1 MSGTPVNPSLEYRD
15 LSQGNLASIWQR
27 LACTADSSHSYWL
40 TRFIVLRLLGLVYF
54 VAFLSLA
61 QQILPLIGSRGLL
74 PVDLFLRQAEKFLGS
89 RSDAFLQ
96 FPSIFWINSSDFFLV
111 LMSWVGVVLSA
122 ALLLGFANG
131 ILLLSLWAIYL
142 SFVHIGQDWYSY
154 GWEIQ
159 LLETGFLAV
168 FLCPLLDGRPFPKR
182 PPPAPVIW
190 LFRWLI
196 FRIMLGAGLIKLRG
210 DSCWRDLT
218 CLYYHYETQPIPN
231 PLSPL
236 LHFMPQ
242 WFHKLGALWNHFNE
256 LVAPWFVFGPRRT
269 RHVAG
274 FLLVSFQII
283 LILSG
288 NLSFLNWV
296 TIIPALACFDD
307 SWFARILPKGLT
319 QRALQANAGAKISR
333 AQHVVIPGFVLLVA
347 VLSFFPIANL
357 VSSRQAMNTSFD
369 PLHLVNTYG
378 AFGSVG
384 QERNEII
391 FEGSDDAMITPESQ
405 WKAYEFK
412 CKPGDPFRRPC
423 VISPYHYRLDWQIW
437 FAAMSGPDQYPW
449 TLHFVWKLLH
459 NDSGVL
465 SLLANNPFP
474 NAPPR
479 HIRAELYHYQFA
491 PWGDGS
497 RAWWA
502 RTRVASWL
510 PALSVRDPSFLR
522 FLAAYGWIAR
532 ANGKDDRPD

>member
-1 MSGTPVNPSLEYRD
+1 MSVGNLFEYRD
-15 LSQGNLASIWQR
+15 LSKGGLASLWQS
-27 LACTADSSHSYWL
+27 LASNQSSPHSYWL
-40 TRFIVLRLLGLVYF
+40 TRFVILRTLGLVYF

-61 QQILPLIGSRGLL
+61 QQILPLIGSQGLL
-74 PVDLFLRQAEKFLGS
+74 PVSLFFRQAERFLGS
-89 RSDAFLQ
+89 SHGAFLQ
-96 FPSIFWINSSDFFLV
+96 FPSIFWVNSSDLFLV
-111 LMSWVGVVLSA
+111 AMSWLGVVLSA

-131 ILLLSLWAIYL
+131 ILLIALWVIYL

-168 FLCPLLDGRPFPKR
+168 FLCPLLDGRPFTKR
-182 PPPAPVIW
+182 PPPIAVIW

-196 FRIMLGAGLIKLRG
+196 FRVMLGAGLIKLRG

-231 PLSPL
+231 PLSAA
-236 LHFMPQ
+236 LHFMPH
-242 WFHKLGALWNHFNE
+242 WFHQLGTLWNHFVE
-256 LVAPWFVFGPRRT
+256 LVAPWFAFGPRRL

-274 FLLVSFQII
+274 IVLVSFQVI

-307 SWFARILPKGLT
+307 SCLARVLPQSLTKRIL
-319 QRALQANAGAKISR
+319 QAGAEATISR
-333 AQHVVIPGFVLLVA
+333 GQRVAVPALVLLVA
-347 VLSFFPIANL
+347 VLSYFPVANL
-357 VSSRQAMNTSFD
+357 LSSRQAMNTSFD

-391 FEGSDDAMITPESQ
+391 FEGSDDAVVTPETH

-423 VISPYHYRLDWQIW
+423 LISPYHYRRTGK
-437 FAAMSGPDQYPW
+437 SGLRRCRVLTNTPG
-449 TLHFVWKLLH
+449 HFIS
-459 NDSGVL
+459 SG
-465 SLLANNPFP
+465 SYFTTTE
-474 NAPPR
+474 
-479 HIRAELYHYQFA
+479 EL
-491 PWGDGS
+491 
-497 RAWWA
+497 
-502 RTRVASWL
+502 
-510 PALSVRDPSFLR
+510 
-522 FLAAYGWIAR
+522 
-532 ANGKDDRPD
+532 

>member
-1 MSGTPVNPSLEYRD
+1 MSVSAPFEYRD
-15 LSQGNLASIWQR
+15 LSQGGLASIWHH
-27 LACTADSSHSYWL
+27 LASSQDAPHSYWL
-40 TRFIVLRLLGLVYF
+40 TRFIILRVLGLVYF

-61 QQILPLIGSRGLL
+61 QQILPLIGSEGLL
-74 PVDLFLRQAEKFLGS
+74 PVSLFFQRAERFLGS
-89 RSDAFLQ
+89 IQSAFVQ
-96 FPSIFWINSSDFFLV
+96 FPSIFWFNSSDLFLSA
-111 LMSWVGVVLSA
+111 MSWVGVVLSA

-131 ILLLSLWAIYL
+131 VLLIALWAIYL

-168 FLCPLLDGRPFPKR
+168 FLCPFLDGRPFPRR
-182 PPPAPVIW
+182 PPPTAVIW

-196 FRIMLGAGLIKLRG
+196 FRVMLGAGLIKLRG

-231 PLSPL
+231 PLSSL
-236 LHFMPQ
+236 LHFMPH
-242 WFHKLGALWNHFNE
+242 WFHQLGTLWNHFVE
-256 LVAPWFVFGPRRT
+256 LVTPWCAFGPRRL

-274 FLLVSFQII
+274 IILVSFQVI

-307 SWFARILPKGLT
+307 SSLARILPQSLT
-319 QRALQANAGAKISR
+319 QRALQARAEAKISR
-333 AQHVVIPGFVLLVA
+333 AQRVAVPGLVLLVV
-347 VLSFFPIANL
+347 VLSYFPIANL
-357 VSSRQAMNTSFD
+357 LSSRQAMNTSFD

-391 FEGSDDAMITPESQ
+391 FEGSDDAVVTPETQ

-412 CKPGDPFRRPC
+412 CKPDDPFRRPC

-437 FAAMSGPDQYPW
+437 FAAMSAPDQYPW
-449 TLHFVWKLLH
+449 TLHLVWK
-459 NDSGVL
+459 
-465 SLLANNPFP
+465 
-474 NAPPR
+474 
-479 HIRAELYHYQFA
+479 
-491 PWGDGS
+491 
-497 RAWWA
+497 
-502 RTRVASWL
+502 
-510 PALSVRDPSFLR
+510 
-522 FLAAYGWIAR
+522 
-532 ANGKDDRPD
+532 